1 MPRQHIYMSQK
12 TLDGIRQI
20 VEQRRESGATS
31 SEANISSVAAELLA
45 IGLRVTEQ
53 INKKSSSETQESSDE
68 YYKKYLLSEVVK
80 ARQASQAILKYM
92 YSLDEIKSEPRFD
105 FKELKAIFENELKV
119 IKEEYFD

>member
-20 VEQRRESGATS
+20 VAERRESGATS

-68 YYKKYLLSEVVK
+68 SYKKYLLSEVVK

-92 YSLDEIKSEPRFD
+92 YSLDEIKSDPRFD
-105 FKELKAIFENELKV
+105 FKELKSIFENELKV
-119 IKEEYFD
+119 IKEECFD

>member
-20 VEQRRESGATS
+20 VAQRRESGATS

-68 YYKKYLLSEVVK
+68 SYKKYLLSEVVK

-92 YSLDEIKSEPRFD
+92 YSLDEIKSDPRFD
-105 FKELKAIFENELKV
+105 FKELKSIFENELKV
-119 IKEEYFD
+119 IKEECFD